1 LSGQFFEVPNK
12 KKNLVPQAFFDR
24 PSIGPVAVA
33 RTGGILPAADLDELL
48 DIGDFARHGDGLM
61 LMRCDKRGKVAVL
74 ADVVWINR
82 IRVSAPGSPVSH
94 VGMWR
99 LQSG

>member
-1 LSGQFFEVPNK
+1 VT
-12 KKNLVPQAFFDR
+12 A
-24 PSIGPVAVA
+24 A

-74 ADVVWINR
+74 ADVVWI
-82 IRVSAPGSPVSH
+82 
-94 VGMWR
+94 
-99 LQSG
+99 QSD

>member
-1 LSGQFFEVPNK
+1 MSVFEVPNK
-12 KKNLVPQAFFDR
+12 DAIRPDLFD
-24 PSIGPVAVA
+24 PLPIGQVSAA

-61 LMRCDKRGKVAVL
+61 LMRCDKRETLAVL

-82 IRVSAPGSPVSH
+82 IRVSAVESPEDH
-94 VGMWR
+94 VDVWR
-99 LQSG
+99 VQSG

>member
-1 LSGQFFEVPNK
+1 MSGNSLHSFLF
-12 KKNLVPQAFFDR
+12 
-24 PSIGPVAVA
+24 SIVLQVGPVSAA

-74 ADVVWINR
+74 ADVVWIYR
-82 IRVSAPGSPVSH
+82 IRVSAPESPGSH
-94 VGMWR
+94 VGLWR
-99 LQSG
+99 AQSG